1 MFALPAEPI
10 PTTTY
15 AASEALPGVRLAD
28 LAGNQRLPLL
38 LNLTHKLFNQA
49 HDHGIINEFAE
60 AMGRIR
66 GRSCMVMVRTRDC
79 ERGSFRITRWRTPD
93 GAELVPPVV
102 HEGQVNAA
110 PVYSGGLIGLITSND
125 TPQMARLD
133 GAPDSVMG
141 EWTRGYRSLVATPLP
156 EKSQPADWLVLMDTP
171 QDRWTMELL
180 ETVVLQANLVG
191 VIIRNLNIAKSLR
204 EATAYIQAEID
215 QIAEIQ
221 RSLLPQEVPQ
231 IPGVKVAA
239 AYATFDRA
247 GGDYYDVF
255 PDPTGRTQRFGF
267 LIADASG
274 HGPSAAVVVSM
285 LHTVLRNM
293 AELPSPDRLLEE
305 LNRRLFARRIGSSFV
320 TALAGVYDADAGTLE
335 FAGAGHPPPLVHGAE
350 GVREL
355 EVDGGPPL
363 GILDAIG
370 SSVTTRKFAPGER
383 VLLYTDGIS
392 EAMSPTSE
400 LFGVARVV
408 RAMQAAPRPPS
419 EPEAVLHAIDH
430 AIRAHI
436 GSAKPSDDQ
445 TALVLERR

>member
-10 PTTTY
+10 PIPSY
-15 AASEALPGVRLAD
+15 ADADALPGVRLAD

-38 LNLTHKLFNQA
+38 LNLTHKLFNQT

-79 ERGSFRITRWRTPD
+79 PPGSYRITRWRTPD
-93 GAELVPPVV
+93 GQELVPPVV

-110 PVYSGGLIGLITSND
+110 QVHRGGLVGLITSND
-125 TPQMARLD
+125 SPQMAQLD
-133 GAPDSVMG
+133 GAPDSVFG
-141 EWTRGYRSLVATPLP
+141 AWTRGYRSLVATPLP
-156 EKSQPADWLVLMDTP
+156 EKSQPADWLILMDTP
-171 QDRWTMELL
+171 QDRWSMENL

-191 VIIRNLNIAKSLR
+191 VVIRNLNIARSLR

-221 RSLLPQEVPQ
+221 KSLLPQEVPQ

-255 PDPTGRTQRFGF
+255 PDPSGNPSRFGF

-305 LNRRLFARRIGSSFV
+305 LNRRLFARRIGNSFV

-335 FAGAGHPPPLVHGAE
+335 FAGAGHPPPLVHGSG

-355 EVDGGPPL
+355 ELDGGPPL
-363 GILDAIG
+363 GILDVIG
-370 SSVTTRKFAPGER
+370 SSVTTRKFASGER

-392 EAMSPTSE
+392 EAMSATNE
-400 LFGVARVV
+400 LFGVSRVV
-408 RAMQAAPRPPS
+408 RAVEAAPRPPA
-419 EPEAVLHAIDH
+419 EPESVLRTLDA

-436 GSAKPSDDQ
+436 GAAKPSDDQ
-445 TALVLERR
+445 TALLLERV

>member
-1 MFALPAEPI
+1 MLPLPAEPI
-10 PTTTY
+10 PTPTY
-15 AASEALPGVRLAD
+15 FDAEALPGVRLAD

-38 LNLTHKLFNQA
+38 LNLTHKLFSQT

-79 ERGSFRITRWRTPD
+79 PPGSYRITRWRTPD
-93 GAELVPPVV
+93 GVELVPPVV

-110 PVYSGGLIGLITSND
+110 RIHTGGLIGLITAHES
-125 TPQMARLD
+125 PQMARLD
-133 GAPDSVMG
+133 GTPDSVFG
-141 EWTRGYRSLVATPLP
+141 EWTRGYRSLVSTPLP
-156 EKSQPADWLVLMDTP
+156 EKSQPADWLILMDTP

-191 VIIRNLNIAKSLR
+191 VVIRNLNIAKSLR

-231 IPGVKVAA
+231 IPGVQVAA

-247 GGDYYDVF
+247 GGDYYDIF
-255 PDPTGRTQRFGF
+255 PDPAGGRNRFGF
-267 LIADASG
+267 LVADASG

-320 TALAGVYDADAGTLE
+320 TALVGVYDADSGMLE
-335 FAGAGHPPPLVHGAE
+335 FAGAGHPPPLVHGAG

-355 EVDGGPPL
+355 ELDGGPPL
-363 GILDAIG
+363 GILDTIG
-370 SSVTTRKFAPGER
+370 SSVTTRKFVPGER

-392 EAMSPTSE
+392 EAMSPTNE
-400 LFGVARVV
+400 LFGVSRVA
-408 RAMQAAPRPPS
+408 RAMEAAPSAPG
-419 EPEAVLHAIDH
+419 EPGAVLRTLDD

-436 GSAKPSDDQ
+436 GTAKPGDDQ

>member
-1 MFALPAEPI
+1 MLALPAEPI
-10 PTTTY
+10 PKPSY
-15 AASEALPGVRLAD
+15 ASADALPGVRLAD

-38 LNLTHKLFNQA
+38 LNLTHKLFNQT

-79 ERGSFRITRWRTPD
+79 EKGSYRITRWRTPD
-93 GAELVPPVV
+93 GLELVPPAV
-102 HEGQVNAA
+102 HEGQVKAA
-110 PVYSGGLIGLITSND
+110 PVHSGGVIGLITARES
-125 TPQMARLD
+125 PQMARLD
-133 GAPDSVMG
+133 GTPDSVFG
-141 EWTRGYRSLVATPLP
+141 EWTRGYRSLVSTPLP

-171 QDRWTMELL
+171 EDRWSMENL

-191 VIIRNLNIAKSLR
+191 VVIRNLNIAKSLR

-231 IPGVKVAA
+231 IPGVQVAA

-255 PDPTGRTQRFGF
+255 PDPTGTSQRFGF

-293 AELPSPDRLLEE
+293 AELPAPDRLLEE

-320 TALAGVYDADAGTLE
+320 TAIAGVYDADAGTLE
-335 FAGAGHPPPLVHGAE
+335 FAGAGHPPPLVHGTG

-355 EVDGGPPL
+355 ELEGGPPL

-370 SSVTTRKFAPGER
+370 SGVTTHRFEPGER

-400 LFGVARVV
+400 LFGVSRVS
-408 RAMQAAPRPPS
+408 RAFEDAPRPPA
-419 EPEAVLHAIDH
+419 EPDGVLRALDE
-430 AIRAHI
+430 AIRSHI
-436 GSAKPSDDQ
+436 GNAKPGDDQ